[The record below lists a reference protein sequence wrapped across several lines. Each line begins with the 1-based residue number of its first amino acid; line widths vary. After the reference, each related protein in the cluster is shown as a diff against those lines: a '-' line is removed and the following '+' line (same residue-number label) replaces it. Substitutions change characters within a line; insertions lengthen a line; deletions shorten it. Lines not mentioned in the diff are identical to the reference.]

1 MEQFQHFTVSQFNGF
16 VKELIEGPP
25 IFKNIWIK
33 GELSGVKYYQYGQQL
48 YFSVLEGDSKLS
60 CVMYSRS
67 IQSMNFK
74 PANGDQVVIRGQL
87 KLFHKKGQLVFQAHA
102 ITKDGT
108 GEKSQ
113 KLSELK
119 EKLTKEGLFDESAKT
134 ALPTFPKTI
143 GLITAFK
150 SAAMS
155 DFFKVS
161 RLIFPGVKLKVF
173 PAVMQGDFSA
183 PTIIE
188 SINNAKEYGKCDVLV
203 LLRGGGS
210 KEDLSSFN
218 SEALVRA
225 ISTIDIP
232 FVSAIGH
239 ESDWTLV
246 DFVSDYR
253 ASTPSSAAQHLMSDY
268 SKIDELFRA
277 IVNNENLIKL
287 ELQSVYQE
295 LTYRLKIGSQK
306 IESKLFFYQDKIS
319 SLIKRAESSN
329 PLHKLIQGFSIC
341 GLKKYPV
348 EEAKNKD
355 VIEGSKFDSIR
366 VLKTING
373 LKKGQRLQTVL
384 NDGVIESEIVT
395 IKKEKICL

>member
-60 CVMYSRS
+60 CVMYSKS
-67 IQSMNFK
+67 IQAMTFK
-74 PANGDQVVIRGQL
+74 PENGDQVIIRGQL

-113 KLSELK
+113 KLGELK
-119 EKLTKEGLFDESAKT
+119 ETLSKEGLFDASVKT
-134 ALPTFPKTI
+134 KLPSFPKTI

-155 DFFKVS
+155 DFLKVS

-188 SINNAKEYGKCDVLV
+188 AIGNANAYGKCDVLV

-218 SEALVRA
+218 SESLVRV
-225 ISTIDIP
+225 ISKVKLP

-246 DFVSDYR
+246 DLVSDYR
-253 ASTPSSAAQHLMSDY
+253 ASTPSSAAHYLMSDY
-268 SKIDELFRA
+268 AKIDELFRS
-277 IVNNENLIKL
+277 VLNNEHLIKL
-287 ELQSVYQE
+287 EFQSTYQK
-295 LTYRLKIGSQK
+295 LRYSLKIGNQK
-306 IESKLFFYQDKIS
+306 IGSKLFFYQDKIS
-319 SLIKRAESSN
+319 SLIRRTESSN

-341 GLKKYPV
+341 GLKKQPV
-348 EEAKNKD
+348 EDGNRND
-355 VIEGSKFDSIR
+355 NNEGSKFDSIH
-366 VLKTING
+366 VLKSIVG
-373 LKKGQRLQTVL
+373 LKKGQRLETVL
-384 NDGVIESEIVT
+384 NDGVIESEIVK
-395 IKKEKICL
+395 IKKEKLCL